1 MILVDI
7 IKLENWYKVDM
18 ANSNIKKVFVFQ
30 SNETKD
36 SIYVPL
42 CDISNC
48 EQVECNFVK
57 TSKLTIQK
65 HTDNVVRCQLI
76 SYVLKTILKKA
87 DKDEPNSLFILSQMR
102 YVIRHG
108 GGEELEKNMMSVNM
122 KEKELKT
129 VVTLAKIDEV
139 FDQKLDIIMKR
150 WTAEGTKMIPTKDNI
165 ALKLFRLSSEP
176 GFSDYLEAVEKQ
188 QMTVTNAIKHMVMIR
203 EKTKCHVSGNRFLSP
218 KIYAKMVKVESGEIK
233 ILEIGPIAE
242 QCDSEDMS
250 DKEIF
255 DFILV
260 ALSRQHFVEE
270 TYPDHIKIAV
280 ITSYSG
286 SMGGVLYAHVD
297 RYMDVSEYTDLS
309 LNTSQLTSALSI
321 GKETKVGMVR
331 I

>member
-1 MILVDI
+1 
-7 IKLENWYKVDM
+7 
-18 ANSNIKKVFVFQ
+18 
-30 SNETKD
+30 
-36 SIYVPL
+36 
-42 CDISNC
+42 
-48 EQVECNFVK
+48 
-57 TSKLTIQK
+57 
-65 HTDNVVRCQLI
+65 
-76 SYVLKTILKKA
+76 
-87 DKDEPNSLFILSQMR
+87 
-102 YVIRHG
+102 
-108 GGEELEKNMMSVNM
+108 MMSVNM
-122 KEKELKT
+122 KEEELKT

-165 ALKLFRLSSEP
+165 AVKLFRLSSEP
-176 GFSDYLEAVEKQ
+176 GFSDYVEAVEKQ

-218 KIYAKMVKVESGEIK
+218 KIYAKMVKVETAEIK

-250 DKEIF
+250 EKEIF
-255 DFILV
+255 DFILF
-260 ALSRQHFVEE
+260 ALSRQQFVED

-309 LNTSQLTSALSI
+309 LTTSQLTSALSI
-321 GKETKVGMVR
+321 GKGMFN
-331 I
+331 